1 MTIPQIHD
9 FNRAYSLYE
18 NKQDIDL
25 EELIDYSL
33 EWAIKESYKI
43 FAYSLNPAAI
53 LNARR
58 FIKKYAK

>member
-1 MTIPQIHD
+1 MTISQLHD

-33 EWAIKESYKI
+33 EWAINESYKI
-43 FAYSLNPAAI
+43 FAYSLNPSAI

-58 FIKKYAK
+58 FIKKYTK